1 MRYNLDMVTPNSLGL
16 VHAVTES
23 VMTGDFCFCWALTH
37 ELGV

>member
-16 VHAVTES
+16 VQSVTES
-23 VMTGDFCFCWALTH
+23 VMTGDFCFFLDLTH